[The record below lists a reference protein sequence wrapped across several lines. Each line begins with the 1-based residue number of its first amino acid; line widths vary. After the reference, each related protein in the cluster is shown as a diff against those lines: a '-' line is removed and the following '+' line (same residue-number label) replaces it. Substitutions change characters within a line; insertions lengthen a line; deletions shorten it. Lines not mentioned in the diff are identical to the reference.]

1 LTKSRAPRFF
11 YGYAIVLSAF
21 FIMVITWGIHS
32 SFGIFFNPLVAE
44 FGWTRAVVSGAV
56 SLCIIVSGLA
66 AIVLGRLTDKL
77 GPRLVVTAGGC
88 FLGLGYL
95 LMPQISAIWQLYL
108 FEGVIIGIGLGV
120 AWVPLLSPIARWFVK
135 KRGMMTGIVVA
146 GVGVGV
152 MIMPPAA
159 SWLISNYGWRLAYT
173 IIGIVTLASVVPA
186 AQFLKRDPDQMGL
199 VPYGADEVKIES
211 PNLETGGFS
220 LQEAIRTRQFWML
233 SAMWLCFAFSLETI
247 FVHLVP
253 YATDLGISTIS
264 AANILAISGGVSIL
278 GGIIIGNIADRS
290 GNRPALIITSILFAG
305 ALIWLVVAKELRML
319 YLLAAI
325 FGFGY
330 GGLFAVESPIV
341 AKLFGLSAHGA
352 IMGSVGVGYMIGGA
366 FGPVL
371 AGRMFDITGSYQ
383 TAFLIS
389 AAAGVTALILALL
402 LRLGGEEKGGDRWF
416 GKKRSIRL
424 RRM

>member
-1 LTKSRAPRFF
+1 LTKNRAPRFF
-11 YGYAIVLSAF
+11 YGYAIVLAAF
-21 FIMVITWGIHS
+21 FIMMVMWGIHS
-32 SFGIFFNPLVAE
+32 SFGVFFKPLVAE
-44 FGWTRAVVSGAV
+44 FGWTRAVVSGAASTSV
-56 SLCIIVSGLA
+56 IVSGLA
-66 AIVLGRLTDKL
+66 AIVWGRLADKL
-77 GPRLVVTAGGC
+77 GPRLVVTAGGF

-95 LMPQISAIWQLYL
+95 LMSQISATWQLYL
-108 FEGVIIGIGLGV
+108 FAGVIIGIGLGV
-120 AWVPLLSPIARWFVK
+120 AWVPLLSPVARWFVK
-135 KRGMMTGIVVA
+135 KRGMATGIAVA
-146 GVGVGV
+146 GVGVGI

-199 VPYGADEVKIES
+199 VPYGVDEVKIDS

-253 YATDLGISTIS
+253 YATDLGISARS

-278 GGIIIGNIADRS
+278 GGIIIGNIADRT
-290 GNRPALIITSILFAG
+290 GNRPALIITSILFVG

-352 IMGSVGVGYMIGGA
+352 IMGSAGVGYMVGGA
-366 FGPVL
+366 LGPVL
-371 AGRMFDITGSYQ
+371 AGRIFDITGSYQ

-389 AAAGVTALILALL
+389 AAASVIALILALL
-402 LRLGGEEKGGDRWF
+402 LRLD
-416 GKKRSIRL
+416 GKKRGFL
-424 RRM
+424 

>member
-1 LTKSRAPRFF
+1 MA
-11 YGYAIVLSAF
+11 V
-21 FIMVITWGIHS
+21 MWGTHS
-32 SFGIFFNPLVAE
+32 SFGIFFKPLLAE
-44 FGWTRAVVSGAV
+44 FGWTRAVVSGAA
-56 SLCIIVSGLA
+56 SLCLVVSCLA

-77 GPRLVVTAGGC
+77 GPRLVVTVGGC

-95 LMPQISAIWQLYL
+95 LMSQISAVWQLYL
-108 FEGVIIGIGLGV
+108 FAGVIVGIGLG
-120 AWVPLLSPIARWFVK
+120 AGWVPLVSPVARWFVK

-146 GVGVGV
+146 GVGVGI

-159 SWLISNYGWRLAYT
+159 NWLISNYGWRLAYA
-173 IIGIVTLASVVPA
+173 IIGIATLASVVPA
-186 AQFLKRDPDQMGL
+186 AQFLKRDPNQMGL
-199 VPYGADEVKIES
+199 VPYGVDEAKIDS

-233 SAMWLCFAFSLETI
+233 SAMWFCFAFSLETI

-253 YATDLGISTIS
+253 YATDLGISARS

-330 GGLFAVESPIV
+330 GGLFAVESPII

-352 IMGSVGVGYMIGGA
+352 IMASVGVGYMIGGA
-366 FGPVL
+366 LGAVL

-383 TAFLIS
+383 TAFLVS
-389 AAAGVTALILALL
+389 AAASVIALILALL
-402 LRLGGEEKGGDRWF
+402 LRLGG
-416 GKKRSIRL
+416 KKRGFL
-424 RRM
+424 

>member
-1 LTKSRAPRFF
+1 
-11 YGYAIVLSAF
+11 LSTF
-21 FIMVITWGIHS
+21 FIMAVMWGTHS
-32 SFGIFFNPLVAE
+32 SFGIFFKPLVAE
-44 FGWTRAVVSGAV
+44 FGWTRAVVSGAA
-56 SLCIIVSGLA
+56 SLCLVVSCLA

-77 GPRLVVTAGGC
+77 GPRLVVTVGGC

-95 LMPQISAIWQLYL
+95 LMSQISAVWQLYL
-108 FEGVIIGIGLGV
+108 FAGVIVGIGLG
-120 AWVPLLSPIARWFVK
+120 AGWVPLLSPVARWFVK
-135 KRGMMTGIVVA
+135 KRGMMTGVVIA
-146 GVGVGV
+146 GIGVGI

-159 SWLISNYGWRLAYT
+159 NWLISNYGWRLAYA
-173 IIGIVTLASVVPA
+173 IIGIATLASVVPA
-186 AQFLKRDPDQMGL
+186 AQFLKRDPNQMGL
-199 VPYGADEVKIES
+199 VPYGVDEAKIGS

-253 YATDLGISTIS
+253 YATDLGISAMS

-278 GGIIIGNIADRS
+278 GGIIMGNIADRS
-290 GNRPALIITSILFAG
+290 GNRPALIITSILFVG

-330 GGLFAVESPIV
+330 GGLFALESPII
-341 AKLFGLSAHGA
+341 AKLFGLSAHGV
-352 IMGSVGVGYMIGGA
+352 IMASVGVGYMIGGA
-366 FGPVL
+366 LGPVL

-389 AAAGVTALILALL
+389 AAASVIALILALL
-402 LRLGGEEKGGDRWF
+402 LRLGGKEKGREDDSE
-416 GKKRSIRL
+416 RSAQFD
-424 RRM
+424 

>member
-1 LTKSRAPRFF
+1 MTKNRTHRFF
-11 YGYAIVLSAF
+11 YGYAIVLAAF
-21 FIMVITWGIHS
+21 FIMMVMWGIHS
-32 SFGIFFNPLVAE
+32 SFGVFFKPLVAE
-44 FGWTRAVVSGAV
+44 FGWTRAVVSGAF
-56 SLCIIVSGLA
+56 SLCLIVSGLT
-66 AIVLGRLTDKL
+66 AIVWGRLTDKL

-95 LMPQISAIWQLYL
+95 LMSQISATWQLYL
-108 FEGVIIGIGLGV
+108 FVGVIIGIGLGV
-120 AWVPLLSPIARWFVK
+120 AWVPLLSPVARWFVK
-135 KRGMMTGIVVA
+135 KRGMMTGVVIA
-146 GVGVGV
+146 GVGVGI

-199 VPYGADEVKIES
+199 VPYGVDEVKIDS
-211 PNLETGGFS
+211 PNLETGGVS

-253 YATDLGISTIS
+253 YATDLGISARS

-278 GGIIIGNIADRS
+278 GGIIIGNIADRT
-290 GNRPALIITSILFAG
+290 GNRPALIITSILFVG

-366 FGPVL
+366 LGPVL
-371 AGRMFDITGSYQ
+371 AGRIFDITGSYQ

-389 AAAGVTALILALL
+389 AAASVIALILTLL
-402 LRLGGEEKGGDRWF
+402 LRLGG
-416 GKKRSIRL
+416 KKRGFL
-424 RRM
+424 

>member
-1 LTKSRAPRFF
+1 M
-11 YGYAIVLSAF
+11 
-21 FIMVITWGIHS
+21 MVMWGIHS
-32 SFGIFFNPLVAE
+32 SFGVFFKPLVAE
-44 FGWTRAVVSGAV
+44 FAWTRAVVSGAA
-56 SLCIIVSGLA
+56 SLCLIVSGLA
-66 AIVLGRLTDKL
+66 AIVWGRLTDKL

-95 LMPQISAIWQLYL
+95 LMSQISATWQLYL
-108 FEGVIIGIGLGV
+108 FVGVIIGIGLGV
-120 AWVPLLSPIARWFVK
+120 SWVPLLSPVARWFVK
-135 KRGMMTGIVVA
+135 KRGMMTGVVIA
-146 GVGVGV
+146 GVGVGI

-186 AQFLKRDPDQMGL
+186 AQFLKRDPDQIGL
-199 VPYGADEVKIES
+199 VPYGVDEVKIDS

-253 YATDLGISTIS
+253 YATDLGISARS
-264 AANILAISGGVSIL
+264 AANILAISGGVSIF
-278 GGIIIGNIADRS
+278 GGVIIGNIADRT
-290 GNRPALIITSILFAG
+290 GTRPALIITSILFVG

-330 GGLFAVESPIV
+330 GGLFAVDSPIV

-366 FGPVL
+366 LGPVL
-371 AGRMFDITGSYQ
+371 AGRIFDITGSYQ

-389 AAAGVTALILALL
+389 AAASVIALILALL
-402 LRLGGEEKGGDRWF
+402 LRLGG
-416 GKKRSIRL
+416 KKRGFL
-424 RRM
+424 

>member
-1 LTKSRAPRFF
+1 MTKNRTPRFF
-11 YGYAIVLSAF
+11 YGYTIVLSAF
-21 FIMVITWGIHS
+21 FIMVVMWGTAS
-32 SFGIFFNPLVAE
+32 SFGVFFKPLLAE
-44 FGWTRAVVSGAV
+44 FGWTRAMVSGAV
-56 SLCIIVSGLA
+56 SLSIIVSGLA
-66 AIVLGRLTDKL
+66 AIVLGRLTDRF

-95 LMPQISAIWQLYL
+95 LMSQISATWQLYL
-108 FEGVIIGIGLGV
+108 FAGVIIGIGLGV
-120 AWVPLLSPIARWFVK
+120 AWVPLLSPVARWFVK
-135 KRGMMTGIVVA
+135 KRGMVTGIAVA
-146 GVGVGV
+146 GVGVGI

-199 VPYGADEVKIES
+199 VPYGVDEVKIDS

-253 YATDLGISTIS
+253 YATDLGISARS

-278 GGIIIGNIADRS
+278 GGIIIGNIADRT

-366 FGPVL
+366 LGPVL
-371 AGRMFDITGSYQ
+371 AGRIFDITGSYQ

-389 AAAGVTALILALL
+389 AAASVIALILTLL
-402 LRLGGEEKGGDRWF
+402 LRLGG
-416 GKKRSIRL
+416 KKRGFL
-424 RRM
+424 